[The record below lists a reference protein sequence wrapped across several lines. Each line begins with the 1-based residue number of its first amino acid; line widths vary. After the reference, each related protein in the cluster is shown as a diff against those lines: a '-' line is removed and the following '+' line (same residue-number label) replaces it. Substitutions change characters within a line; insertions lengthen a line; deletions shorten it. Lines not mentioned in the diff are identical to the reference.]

1 MKQSKAVEIAVGLFV
16 AAGMAALFVLAMKVS
31 NLSTSTS
38 GESYT
43 IEAAFEN
50 IGGLKVRSPVTVS
63 GVRVGR
69 VDNITYDF
77 ETFEA
82 VVQLRIGNAYD
93 SFPEDTTA
101 SIFTAGLLGEQY
113 IALEPGGSEDNL
125 KPGDRIQLTQS
136 ALVLEQMIGQ
146 FLYNTAASEAA
157 SKTSSETASEAS
169 SEDN

>member
-43 IEAAFEN
+43 ILAAFEN

-63 GVRVGR
+63 CVRVGR

-82 VVQLRIGNAYD
+82 VVQLRIGNACD

-113 IALEPGGSEDNL
+113 VALEPGGSEDNL

-157 SKTSSETASEAS
+157 SKTSTEGG
-169 SEDN
+169 SEDE

>member
-1 MKQSKAVEIAVGLFV
+1 MKQSKTVEIAVGLFV

>member
-1 MKQSKAVEIAVGLFV
+1 MKQSKTVEIAVGLFV

-113 IALEPGGSEDNL
+113 VALEPGGSEDNL

-157 SKTSSETASEAS
+157 SKTSTEAG
-169 SEDN
+169 SEDE